1 MRANYFRRAGL
12 SLFIITLAALTFFSS
27 RLNAEILHFAQDRQ
41 QPVKLNAQTQE
52 QAEDKPSH
60 QIDSYV
66 RYMPSRS
73 VDAMSG
79 KVELIESGAE
89 YSYEFRAFDK
99 LPIKLSLDNNY
110 ISIENSLESMELPAH
125 LVGLTTDVE
134 TTVPFFHFNK
144 TFLRIGISPS
154 FYADDWDFPSSSFR
168 IPQRY
173 FLVYQPD
180 SKWTFLYGLAVY
192 PDFENE
198 VLPILGFIYKPN
210 DKLVFNII
218 PKRPNITYLVN
229 ERMSLFAEGGTSLN
243 SEFEVTRDNTENVV
257 LRYKETRLGGGI
269 KFKFNQY
276 IQSSISAGGIFN
288 RCLKYRDG
296 QGKVNIKD
304 GLYTEFRIEIKP

>member
-1 MRANYFRRAGL
+1 MIANYFRRAGL
-12 SLFIITLAALTFFSS
+12 SLFIITVAALTFFSS
-27 RLNAEILHFAQDRQ
+27 RLKAQ
-41 QPVKLNAQTQE
+41 AQE

-66 RYMPSRS
+66 RFIPSRS

-79 KVELIESGAE
+79 KVGLIESGAE

-110 ISIENSLESMELPAH
+110 ISIENSLDSVELPAH
-125 LVGLTTDVE
+125 LVGLTTDME
-134 TTVPFFHFNK
+134 ATLPFFHFNE
-144 TFLRIGISPS
+144 TYLRIGISPS
-154 FYADDWDFPSSSFR
+154 FYGDDWDFPSSSFR

-198 VLPILGFIYKPN
+198 VLPVLGFIYKPN

-218 PKRPNITYLVN
+218 PKRPNITYFIN

-243 SEFEVTRDNTENVV
+243 SEFEVTRDNTKNVV

-288 RCLKYRDG
+288 RCLKYRDD

-304 GLYTEFRIEIKP
+304 GLYAEFRIEIKS